1 MHRVVFLS
9 STGKDLRAY
18 RQAVIDHLARLDHFL
33 CDAQENFGA
42 RDAGAIAFC
51 RERVRRADIFVG
63 LIGHYRGWEP
73 PVDNSGRSITE
84 MEYDWAS
91 EADKPRLVY
100 VAPDDATLPG
110 PATDDPAAAER
121 QQRFRARLMD
131 AHIVDQDC
139 FATPKDLAAA
149 VGQALANHV
158 IGQLLIAGQ
167 TGQPAPGDDPFRSAA
182 DAVAQAAEDEHIDPA
197 ELARRGVDVAEI
209 EKALAEKAAAD
220 EAEGAAAN
228 KRAARRYRQIG
239 ALTFLHDTHKAMAA
253 YAKAVELDP
262 DDPEGWNWLGVL
274 QLRTGALDAAI
285 DSFERVFSI
294 GNTLAEKTWQ
304 AIATGNLG
312 LIYFTRGELDRA
324 EEMHLKSLEIEKELG
339 RKEGMAADY
348 GNLGAIY
355 LTRGELD
362 RAEAMY
368 ERAVKLAEELGNKE
382 QQAAI
387 TGNLG
392 VIYRTRGELDRAEE
406 MHKRSLE
413 LNEELGRKEQQAADY
428 GNLGLIYL
436 TRGELDRAEAMYLK
450 SLKIETELGRKEGIA
465 QDNGNLGSL
474 YQQRSDTV
482 RACQHWARAR
492 DLFREI
498 GMAPQV
504 EQTEAL
510 MRDAGCP
517 DA

>member
-1 MHRVVFLS
+1 MHRIVFLS

-42 RDAGAIAFC
+42 RDAGAIDFC
-51 RERVRRADIFVG
+51 RKRVRRADIFVG

-91 EADKPRLVY
+91 EAGKPRLVY
-100 VAPDDATLPG
+100 VAPDDAKLPG

-139 FATPKDLAAA
+139 FAEPKDLAAA

-158 IGQLLIAGQ
+158 IRDLLIAGQ
-167 TGQPAPGDDPFRSAA
+167 TGQPAPGDDPFRTAA
-182 DAVAQAAEDEHIDPA
+182 GAVAQAADDELIDPA

-239 ALTFLHDTHKAMAA
+239 ALAFLHDTHKAMAA

-262 DDPEGWNWLGVL
+262 EDPDGWNRLGLL
-274 QLRTGALDAAI
+274 QKRTGALDAATR
-285 DSFERVFSI
+285 SFERVLAL
-294 GNTLAEKTWQ
+294 GNKA
-304 AIATGNLG
+304 
-312 LIYFTRGELDRA
+312 
-324 EEMHLKSLEIEKELG
+324 G
-339 RKEGMAADY
+339 RKDVEAAAS

-362 RAEAMY
+362 RAE
-368 ERAVKLAEELGNKE
+368 E
-382 QQAAI
+382 
-387 TGNLG
+387 
-392 VIYRTRGELDRAEE
+392 
-406 MHKRSLE
+406 
-413 LNEELGRKEQQAADY
+413 
-428 GNLGLIYL
+428 
-436 TRGELDRAEAMYLK
+436 MYLQ
-450 SLKIETELGRKEGIA
+450 SLKIETELGRKEGMA
-465 QDNGNLGSL
+465 QDNGNLGTL
-474 YQQRSDTV
+474 YQQQGDTA
-482 RACQHWARAR
+482 RACQHWRTAR

-498 GMAPQV
+498 GSPTAAQV
-504 EQTEAL
+504 EGW

-517 DA
+517 EG